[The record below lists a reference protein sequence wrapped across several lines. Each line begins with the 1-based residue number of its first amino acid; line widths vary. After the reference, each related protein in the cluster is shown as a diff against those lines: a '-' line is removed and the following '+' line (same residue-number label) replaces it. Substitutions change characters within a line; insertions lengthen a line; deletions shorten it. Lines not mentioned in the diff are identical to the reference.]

1 MTLTYFDNS
10 VPHLIEE
17 YYQLSFSE
25 DTVPFQSTVLPLGF
39 THITHLFY
47 GNQKAVLN
55 KKEMPL
61 TDTIV
66 SGQFFRSYQLHCASK
81 SLSFGMSFHPTAL
94 FKILNTDISKLDN
107 KHMLLSE
114 FHPEFYAE
122 IQAIFKDANR
132 PKEMVKE
139 LNTFFNSIKLNT
151 SKNTINIDLV
161 IDLIKKKEGLVSIHD
176 ILQQFKM
183 SQKTL
188 ETQFKKIVGLTP
200 GKYIRLYRFL
210 KLMRKYEGQKI
221 AIKDLMFMF
230 DYYDRSHFSRDFKL
244 FMNETPK
251 SYFKKDY
258 PLLKAMFKN
267 S

>member
-1 MTLTYFDNS
+1 
-10 VPHLIEE
+10 
-17 YYQLSFSE
+17 
-25 DTVPFQSTVLPLGF
+25 VLPVGF

-47 GNQKAVLN
+47 GDQKAVLN
-55 KKEMPL
+55 ENEMPL
-61 TDTIV
+61 VDTVI
-66 SGQFFRSYQLHCASK
+66 SGQFFRSYQLHCLSK

-107 KHMLLSE
+107 KHTSLSE
-114 FHPEFYAE
+114 FHPEFYTKIKAL
-122 IQAIFKDANR
+122 FTDSTR

-139 LNTFFNSIKLNT
+139 INNFFSTIKLNT
-151 SKNTINIDLV
+151 NKNTKNIDLV
-161 IDLIKKKEGLVSIHD
+161 IDLIKKKEGLLSIHD
-176 ILQQFKM
+176 ILEHLNI

-200 GKYIRLYRFL
+200 GKYVRLYRFL
-210 KLMRKYEGQKI
+210 KLMRKYENQEI